1 MAEKTNAASNIAK
14 GGLLTTVGVILI
26 YISSIVPLNKASIL
40 VLSSLLIP
48 LAVLITDFKSAF
60 TVYAATSLLSM
71 IICGF
76 RMAVISY
83 IIFFGLYGLV
93 KYYVEKRQKL
103 PLEIILKLVFFN
115 ICMVLLLLIY
125 SLFFPGLLK
134 INSRF
139 YVIILGLQVV

>member
-83 IIFFGLYGLV
+83 IIFLVYTGLS
-93 KYYVEKRQKL
+93 
-103 PLEIILKLVFFN
+103 N
-115 ICMVLLLLIY
+115 IMSKSVRNY
-125 SLFFPGLLK
+125 LLK
-134 INSRF
+134 S
-139 YVIILGLQVV
+139 Y